1 MYFHIS
7 SPDQTIYQGEVLQ
20 VTLPTPQ
27 GEITIL
33 PTHIPLIS
41 MVSPGIVKIK
51 TEKTESDTDR
61 IYDDNQIQISI
72 SKGIVYID
80 GDRINVLT
88 SVATANPQQ
97 TQEVLLANKK
107 NLEAKLQET
116 HLETSPEEY
125 ENIMVELMKIQA
137 DLKLL
142 KSKGMYS

>member
-41 MVSPGIVKIK
+41 IVVPGIVKIK
-51 TEKTESDTDR
+51 TEKIESDMDR
-61 IYDDNQIQISI
+61 IYDNDQIQISI
-72 SKGIVYID
+72 SKGLVYID
-80 GDRINVLT
+80 GSHISVLT
-88 SVATANPQQ
+88 SIATTNPQE
-97 TQEVLLANKK
+97 TQEVLLANKA
-107 NLEAKLQET
+107 NLELKIQET
-116 HLETSPEEY
+116 NIETSPEEY